1 MIKNI
6 SKKVVLLS
14 CSLLSSAICFAAPP
28 SGYDSGAALY
38 GHSGNAG
45 VCQENGT
52 SSLVPCAA
60 ASSIQ
65 ADFSRSAQ
73 ALYTDQVEAFVC
85 PVGSIPKA
93 QFGHVWT
100 GHFSAIFTQ
109 QFKNFYTGSFGPHPM
124 VEAVLF
130 ALAKT
135 GLVNNG
141 TPETYDQVLNKWKN
155 GHPQTLLEVARV
167 ARGGLKTALQSAFPV
182 SGGPGICIYEHP
194 AAWLKYLY
202 NNQSIATNPWWGPT
216 SLVVVNQLFN
226 ISNPTAGCNSNSGLP
241 SYVKSFIGC

>member
-6 SKKVVLLS
+6 SKKVILFS

-28 SGYDSGAALY
+28 SGWDSGAPLY
-38 GHSGNAG
+38 EPS
-45 VCQENGT
+45 QFPGT
-52 SSLVPCAA
+52 CKLIGASTFATCAV
-60 ASSIQ
+60 ASSDQ
-65 ADFSRSAQ
+65 AEFSRSVQ
-73 ALYTDQVEAFVC
+73 AVYADQIEAFVC
-85 PVGSIPKA
+85 PSSSIPKA

-100 GHFSAIFTQ
+100 GQFSAIFTQ
-109 QFKNFYTGSFGPHPM
+109 QFKNFYTNSFGPHPM

-141 TPETYDQVLNKWKN
+141 TPERYDQVLNKWKN

-182 SGGPGICIYEHP
+182 SGGSGICIYEHP

-202 NNQSIATNPWWGPT
+202 NNQSIATNQWWGPT

-226 ISNPTAGCNSNSGLP
+226 ISNPTAGCNPNSGLP
-241 SYVKSFIGC
+241 NYVKSFIGC